1 MPHVAG
7 IHRFRTYL
15 RNTRTPLPVAFARPW
30 PTTRRGLVLFLF
42 SLATTWLGVVN
53 YIITDLPA
61 VSRES
66 LAFALAFAEPSVWG
80 WAMVAIG
87 ALSAWSSFC
96 HLGRDRIG
104 FILLGGF
111 CFAWGI
117 GYMCG
122 FVFFDAGPRALGGSV
137 IWLLFS
143 AILTAVAGF
152 PNVPLSRSDAVT
164 MACHPGEDR

>member
-1 MPHVAG
+1 MPLAQ
-7 IHRFRTYL
+7 FRQWL
-15 RNTRTPLPVAFARPW
+15 HDTRTPLPIAFARPW

-53 YIITDLPA
+53 YLITDLPA

-66 LAFALAFAEPSVWG
+66 LAFALTVADASTWG
-80 WAMVAIG
+80 WVMVVIG
-87 ALSAWSSFC
+87 AISAWSSFC

-104 FILLGGF
+104 FVLLGGF
-111 CFAWGI
+111 CGVWGI
-117 GYMCG
+117 GYLCG
-122 FVFFDAGPRALGGSV
+122 FLFYDAGPRALGGSV

-152 PNVPLSRSDAVT
+152 PNVPLHRSDAVT
-164 MACHPGEDR
+164 LACHPGGDQ